1 VETYSKEA
9 LGEEIRKFTAAN
21 VQLVNDKLNIEAAKT
36 KLETDKIRLI
46 NKKNILIAKR
56 EELRAELTEA
66 IVALITNVQTP
77 VIIVRDKLK
86 VKRLLPFD
94 KIKKM
99 FQRFFTGTRY
109 YHGFYN
115 QNLSFDL
122 DKV

>member
-1 VETYSKEA
+1 METYSKEA